1 MGCGAFVDGGEVLP
15 VVEDVG
21 ADLFG
26 CFHGCC
32 AEHYH
37 TVGKGVGVSTV
48 KEGNLVG
55 VADTR
60 DDNAK
65 AIYLQVL
72 SGENLFQVDKLA
84 FLDVGGMNQWKRIAL
99 LAVGWRLHTHT
110 STHY

>member
-1 MGCGAFVDGGEVLP
+1 MGSGVFVDGGEVLP

-26 CFHGCC
+26 CFHGGC
-32 AEHYH
+32 AEDYH
-37 TVGKGVGVSTV
+37 TVGKGVGVSTD

-55 VADTR
+55 IGVADTW

-72 SGENLFQVDKLA
+72 SGEDLFQVDQFAL
-84 FLDVGGMNQWKRIAL
+84 LYIGSMNQWNCITL
-99 LAVGWRLHTHT
+99 LAVGW
-110 STHY
+110 